1 MKKQEFIDF
10 KEMSS
15 KFIRENQFNDIIKNK
30 ELRNRIKESISDKQ
44 IFRKFLKES
53 ELGGGLILT
62 EAQSL
67 LRVIERIEDKSF
79 QMLTQFRQNYSVQEN
94 LDRNSKMVKVIRHR
108 FKNEFNIPLYLSFVT
123 DIYKR
128 QFLDQIKSI

>member
-15 KFIRENQFNDIIKNK
+15 KFIRESSFNDIIKNK
-30 ELRNRIKESISDKQ
+30 ELRNSIKESILDKQ

-62 EAQSL
+62 EA
-67 LRVIERIEDKSF
+67 
-79 QMLTQFRQNYSVQEN
+79 
-94 LDRNSKMVKVIRHR
+94 
-108 FKNEFNIPLYLSFVT
+108 
-123 DIYKR
+123 
-128 QFLDQIKSI
+128 